1 MISPGGFLRMKS
13 RVDKCKRKRFYWL
26 TYLKV
31 NENNKIELGEKIGKS
46 IEYMTFSFPSDI
58 TPTKRVLVIAIIVG
72 IIAGIGA
79 LLFFEGIKLGTAFF
93 MGYLLQFAYPQ
104 EGQTVAQINQW
115 SGPSSLMLL
124 LPILIIGSLMTGIL
138 VTRFAPEA
146 EGHGTDAAIRAF
158 HGDGKIRRRVPL
170 IKAVTAIITIS
181 TGGSAGREGPSA
193 QISAGFGSMVADILG
208 LSPRERRIA
217 MTTGIGAGIGTI
229 FKAPLGG
236 AVLAAEILYTRD
248 FESEAIVPAF
258 LASVIG
264 YTIFGFFEGYTPIF
278 ALAPLTWNV
287 WQIPLFLLLG
297 VLCAAFG
304 LLYIFTFYW
313 CRNRFTAAFKRFNL
327 PLYLK
332 PVTGAILLGILV
344 IALSFIS
351 PEGKMLGLASLGSSY
366 GFDQL
371 MIYSMVPLTV
381 LILLPFVKILATS
394 LTLGS
399 GGSGGVFAPG
409 LTIGAAIGGALGM
422 ILHLLA
428 PLYVPIE
435 TMPVFVIV
443 GMISL
448 FGAVANAP
456 IAVLIMVVEMVGTIT
471 ILVPAMAAVAVS
483 NLLTEENT
491 IFRAQVPTKANSG
504 AHRGEYDRKTLER
517 IRVRDAMTPKEAVIT
532 LTLSDKS
539 MKVHDLIT
547 ATGHTGFP
555 VLDDGLLVGIITS
568 RDVRTLPTAE
578 GILPS
583 VREAMTR
590 NLVVMHPD
598 DSLEDALEIMVNQD
612 FNHLPVVEKESP
624 DQMVGFLTRTDIMKL
639 YSRSSRPVQDQEFPS
654 VI

>member
-1 MISPGGFLRMKS
+1 
-13 RVDKCKRKRFYWL
+13 
-26 TYLKV
+26 
-31 NENNKIELGEKIGKS
+31 
-46 IEYMTFSFPSDI
+46 MTFSFPSGI
-58 TPTKRVLVIAIIVG
+58 TPTKRILVIAIIVG
-72 IIAGIGA
+72 IIAGFGA
-79 LLFFEGIKLGTAFF
+79 LLFYEGIKWGTAFF

-104 EGQTVAQINQW
+104 EGQTVAQISQW
-115 SGPSSLMLL
+115 SEPQSLALL
-124 LPILIIGSLMTGIL
+124 LPILIFGSLMTGIL

-158 HGDGKIRRRVPL
+158 HTDGKIRRRVPL
-170 IKAVTAIITIS
+170 VKAVTAILTIS

-193 QISAGFGSMVADILG
+193 QISAGFGSMVADMLG

-236 AVLAAEILYTRD
+236 AVLAAEVLYTRD
-248 FESEAIVPAF
+248 FESDAIVPAF

-264 YTIFGFFEGYTPIF
+264 YAIFGFFEGYTPIF
-278 ALAPLTWNV
+278 ALGPLVWNV

-313 CRNRFTAAFKRFNL
+313 SRDRFAEVFKRYNL
-327 PLYLK
+327 PMYLK
-332 PVTGAILLGILV
+332 PVTGAILLGIMV

-351 PEGKMLGLASLGSSY
+351 PEGEMLGLASLGSSY

-371 MIYSMVPLTV
+371 MIYSMVPLAV
-381 LILLPFVKILATS
+381 LLLLPFLKILATS

-428 PLYVPIE
+428 PSYVPIE
-435 TMPVFVIV
+435 TVPVFVIV

-456 IAVLIMVVEMVGTIT
+456 IAVLIMVVEMVGSIT
-471 ILVPAMAAVAVS
+471 ILLPAMAAVAVS
-483 NLLTEENT
+483 NLLTAEKT
-491 IFRAQVPTKANSG
+491 IFRAQVPTKAQSN
-504 AHRGEYDRKTLER
+504 AHRGEYDRKTLEG
-517 IRVRDAMTPKEAVIT
+517 ILVRDAMTLREAVIT
-532 LTLSDKS
+532 LSPLDES
-539 MKVHDLIT
+539 MKVHDLMAT
-547 ATGHTGFP
+547 TGHNGFP
-555 VLDDGLLVGIITS
+555 VIDDGRLAGVITN
-568 RDVRTLPTAE
+568 RDVGNLLSPE

-590 NLVVMHPD
+590 NPVVIHPE
-598 DSLEDALEIMVNQD
+598 DSLEDALDIMVNQD

-624 DQMVGFLTRTDIMKL
+624 DRLLGFLTRTNILKA
-639 YSRSSRPVQDQEFPS
+639 YPRAGHFEK
-654 VI
+654 